1 MEIREKVPTKQI
13 VRVPSQA
20 LAVRSA
26 ALVTRGLRDLARDSN
41 WLIKK
46 VFSGQSSQLVISS
59 AGELCALSP
68 LVRQG
73 TERIALYDIERGVP
87 TLALV
92 VPGEPDVCPPG
103 LPAAFAWSPT
113 ARHLIASWGGWLPE
127 LHVFDLQGKVFL
139 GGFGDFKS
147 FPSCLAWSDT
157 GKYFAAASRGG
168 REARL
173 RLWPAAQQ
181 SPSAMP
187 FTAESAA
194 ELCAPGAGDNWFES
208 QSVDAESGDE
218 GSFSGFGRTAFSPD
232 ETTLASVVEIEGEWA
247 DDSIVLL
254 DAPTLRKQC
263 IIPAQG
269 RITDIAWTPDSRQ
282 LIYCSA
288 GQAYRVP
295 AQSAERFGS
304 LGGRS
309 FSSDIT
315 SASPSGVL
323 TPEVSALT
331 SPAICGAEPQVLPFG
346 AELVACHPHLPL
358 CLCFSSWLKNSA
370 KGRLFLVE
378 LNRLA
383 VFDEYAAEGVVNLR
397 WSLDGSKAYAVTADG
412 LAYIY
417 EPPLL

>member
-1 MEIREKVPTKQI
+1 METQEISPAKQI
-13 VRVPSQA
+13 VRAPAQA

-46 VFSGQSSQLVISS
+46 VFTGRSSQLVISP
-59 AGELCALSP
+59 AGEVCALSP

-87 TLALV
+87 TIALA

-113 ARHLIASWGGWLPE
+113 ARHLVAAWGGWLPE
-127 LHVFDLQGKVFL
+127 LHAFDLHGKVLL

-147 FPSCLAWSDT
+147 FPSCVTWSDT
-157 GKYFAAASRGG
+157 GNYFAAASRGG
-168 REARL
+168 GEARL
-173 RLWPAAQQ
+173 RLWPASKQ
-181 SPSAMP
+181 SAAMP
-187 FTAESAA
+187 FSADPVA
-194 ELCAPGAGDNWFES
+194 ELRAPSSSDNWFQA

-218 GSFSGFGRTAFSPD
+218 GVFSGFGRTAFSPD
-232 ETTLASVVEIEGEWA
+232 EGMLASVVEIEGEWA

-254 DAPTLRKQC
+254 DVPSLRRQLV
-263 IIPAQG
+263 IPAQG
-269 RITDIAWTPDSRQ
+269 RITDIAWTPDSRG

-288 GQAYRVP
+288 GQAYRVTG
-295 AQSAERFGS
+295 QSAE
-304 LGGRS
+304 
-309 FSSDIT
+309 
-315 SASPSGVL
+315 P
-323 TPEVSALT
+323 P
-331 SPAICGAEPQVLPFG
+331 AEPQVLPFG
-346 AELVACHPHLPL
+346 AELCACHPQLPL

-370 KGRLFLVE
+370 KGRLFLVD
-378 LNRLA
+378 LNRLT
-383 VFDEYAAEGVVNLR
+383 VFDEYAAEGVVNIR

-417 EPPLL
+417 DPPLL

>member
-1 MEIREKVPTKQI
+1 METREKPPAKQI
-13 VRVPSQA
+13 VRAPAQA

-127 LHVFDLQGKVFL
+127 LHVFDLHGKVFL

-157 GKYFAAASRGG
+157 GKYFAAGSRGG
-168 REARL
+168 GEARL

-187 FTAESAA
+187 FTAEPAA
-194 ELCAPGAGDNWFES
+194 ELRAPGAGDDWFES

-218 GSFSGFGRTAFSPD
+218 GAFSGFGRTAFSPD

-247 DDSIVLL
+247 DDSIVIL
-254 DAPTLRKQC
+254 DVPTLRRRGT
-263 IIPAQG
+263 IPAQG
-269 RITDIAWTPDSRQ
+269 RITDIAWPPDSRQ

-288 GQAYRVP
+288 GQAYRIS
-295 AQSAERFGS
+295 AQTTA
-304 LGGRS
+304 
-309 FSSDIT
+309 
-315 SASPSGVL
+315 A
-323 TPEVSALT
+323 PE
-331 SPAICGAEPQVLPFG
+331 EPQTLPFG

-370 KGRLFLVE
+370 KGRLFLVD
-378 LNRLA
+378 LNRLT